1 MTKNTV
7 HLSIR
12 ILVILIIIIS
22 ILKLVQGDTNGL
34 NLWLFVVL
42 YGVAIKKINAFL
54 KESRLTTSLVFLAV
68 GLQLVMCMLHSF

>member
-12 ILVILIIIIS
+12 ILAILIIIIS
-22 ILKLVQGDTNGL
+22 ILTLVQGDTNGR

-68 GLQLVMCMLHSF
+68 GLQLVMCVLHSF